1 MKLNN
6 LSKIYV
12 KDKKKIKV
20 LDNINISFSKGKF
33 YGIIGKS
40 GAGKTTLINILG
52 LLDNYDEGEYEIDN
66 ILSSNLTEDEKA
78 ELRMRK
84 FGFVFQTY
92 YLNDKLT
99 ACENVMIPMLINK
112 DIAKDK
118 RKERAIQLL
127 KQFGLEDRINHYPKE
142 LSGGEQQRVAL
153 ARALAND
160 PEVLIADEPTGNL
173 DKENEKLIF
182 DYLKEMTKKDKCV
195 IVVSHNDIINKYA
208 DKIYLLESGTLHEK
222 EWLY

>member
-78 ELRMRK
+78 ELRMHK

-112 DIAKDK
+112 NIVKDK

-195 IVVSHNDIINKYA
+195 IVVSHNDIINEYA

-222 EWLY
+222 E

>member
-99 ACENVMIPMLINK
+99 ACENVMVPMLINK

-153 ARALAND
+153 ARALANE

-182 DYLKEMTKKDKCV
+182 DYLKEMTRKDKCV

-222 EWLY
+222 E

>member
-78 ELRMRK
+78 ELRMHK

-127 KQFGLEDRINHYPKE
+127 KQFGLEDRVNHYPKE

-182 DYLKEMTKKDKCV
+182 DYLKEMTRKDKCV
-195 IVVSHNDIINKYA
+195 IVVSHNDIINEYA

-222 EWLY
+222 E

>member
-182 DYLKEMTKKDKCV
+182 DYLKEMTRKDKCV
-195 IVVSHNDIINKYA
+195 IVVSHNDIINEYA

>member
-6 LSKIYV
+6 LSKVYV

-182 DYLKEMTKKDKCV
+182 DYLKEMTRKDKCV

-222 EWLY
+222 E

>member
-78 ELRMRK
+78 ELRMHK

-182 DYLKEMTKKDKCV
+182 DYLKEMTRKDKCV
-195 IVVSHNDIINKYA
+195 IVVSHNDIINEYA

-222 EWLY
+222 E

>member
-12 KDKKKIKV
+12 KGKKKIKV

-99 ACENVMIPMLINK
+99 ACENVMVPMLINK

-182 DYLKEMTKKDKCV
+182 DYLKEMTRKDKCV
-195 IVVSHNDIINKYA
+195 IVVSHNDIINEYA

-222 EWLY
+222 E

>member
-66 ILSSNLTEDEKA
+66 ILSSNLTEDKKA

-99 ACENVMIPMLINK
+99 ACENVMVPMLINK

-182 DYLKEMTKKDKCV
+182 DYLKEMTRKDKCV
-195 IVVSHNDIINKYA
+195 IVVSHNDIINEYA

-222 EWLY
+222 E

>member
-1 MKLNN
+1 M
-6 LSKIYV
+6 SKIYV

-20 LDNINISFSKGKF
+20 LDNINISFSKGNF

-78 ELRMRK
+78 ELRMHK

-182 DYLKEMTKKDKCV
+182 DYLKEMTRKDKCV
-195 IVVSHNDIINKYA
+195 IVVSHNDIINEYA

-222 EWLY
+222 E

>member
-112 DIAKDK
+112 DIAKDN

-182 DYLKEMTKKDKCV
+182 DYLKEMTRKDKCV
-195 IVVSHNDIINKYA
+195 IVVSHNDIINEYA

-222 EWLY
+222 E

>member
-20 LDNINISFSKGKF
+20 LDNINISFSKGNF

-78 ELRMRK
+78 ELRMHK

-182 DYLKEMTKKDKCV
+182 DYLKEMTRKDKCV
-195 IVVSHNDIINKYA
+195 IVVSHNDIINEYA

-222 EWLY
+222 E

>member
-12 KDKKKIKV
+12 NDKKKIKV
-20 LDNINISFSKGKF
+20 LDNINISFSKGNF

-78 ELRMRK
+78 ELRMHK

-182 DYLKEMTKKDKCV
+182 DYLKEMTRKDKCV
-195 IVVSHNDIINKYA
+195 IVVSHNDIINEYA

-222 EWLY
+222 E

>member
-78 ELRMRK
+78 ELRMHK

-195 IVVSHNDIINKYA
+195 IVVSHNDIINEYA

-222 EWLY
+222 E

>member
-99 ACENVMIPMLINK
+99 ACENVMVPMLINK

-195 IVVSHNDIINKYA
+195 IVVSHNDIINEYA

-222 EWLY
+222 E

>member
-1 MKLNN
+1 MKLND

-66 ILSSNLTEDEKA
+66 ILSRNLTEDEKA
-78 ELRMRK
+78 ELRMHK

-99 ACENVMIPMLINK
+99 ACEHVMIPMLINK
-112 DIAKDK
+112 NIAKDR

-222 EWLY
+222 E

>member
-78 ELRMRK
+78 ELRMHK

-127 KQFGLEDRINHYPKE
+127 KQFGLEDRVNHYPKE

-195 IVVSHNDIINKYA
+195 IVVSHNDIINEYA

-222 EWLY
+222 E

>member
-20 LDNINISFSKGKF
+20 LDNINISFSKGNF

-66 ILSSNLTEDEKA
+66 ILSSNLTEDGKA
-78 ELRMRK
+78 ELRMHK

-182 DYLKEMTKKDKCV
+182 DYLKEMTRKDKCV
-195 IVVSHNDIINKYA
+195 IVVSHNDIINEYA

-222 EWLY
+222 E

>member
-78 ELRMRK
+78 ELRMHK

-118 RKERAIQLL
+118 RKERAMQLL
-127 KQFGLEDRINHYPKE
+127 KQVGLEDRINHYPKE

-153 ARALAND
+153 ARALVND

-182 DYLKEMTKKDKCV
+182 DYLKEMTRKDKCV
-195 IVVSHNDIINKYA
+195 IVVSHNDIINEYA

-222 EWLY
+222 E

>member
-78 ELRMRK
+78 ELRMHK

-118 RKERAIQLL
+118 RKERAMQLL
-127 KQFGLEDRINHYPKE
+127 KQVGLEDRINHYPKE

-153 ARALAND
+153 ARALVND

-182 DYLKEMTKKDKCV
+182 DYLKEMTRKDKCI

-222 EWLY
+222 E

>member
-20 LDNINISFSKGKF
+20 LDNINISFFKGKF

-78 ELRMRK
+78 ELRMHK

-195 IVVSHNDIINKYA
+195 IVVSHNDIINEYA

-222 EWLY
+222 E

>member
-99 ACENVMIPMLINK
+99 ACENVMVPMLINK

-222 EWLY
+222 E

>member
-195 IVVSHNDIINKYA
+195 IVVSHNDIINEYA

-222 EWLY
+222 E

>member
-222 EWLY
+222 E

>member
-160 PEVLIADEPTGNL
+160 PEVLIDRKSTRLNS
-173 DKENEKLIF
+173 
-182 DYLKEMTKKDKCV
+182 
-195 IVVSHNDIINKYA
+195 SHI
-208 DKIYLLESGTLHEK
+208 L
-222 EWLY
+222 

>member
-66 ILSSNLTEDEKA
+66 ILSSNLTEDKKA
-78 ELRMRK
+78 ELRMHK

-182 DYLKEMTKKDKCV
+182 DYLKEMTRKDKCV
-195 IVVSHNDIINKYA
+195 IVVSHNDIINEYA

-222 EWLY
+222 E

>member
-99 ACENVMIPMLINK
+99 ACENVMVPMLINK

-182 DYLKEMTKKDKCV
+182 DYLKEMSKKDKCV
-195 IVVSHNDIINKYA
+195 IVVSHNDIINEYA

-222 EWLY
+222 E

>member
-182 DYLKEMTKKDKCV
+182 DYLKEMTRKDKCV

-222 EWLY
+222 E

>member
-66 ILSSNLTEDEKA
+66 ILSSNLTEDKKA
-78 ELRMRK
+78 ELRMHK

-173 DKENEKLIF
+173 DKENDTLIF
-182 DYLKEMTKKDKCV
+182 DYLKEMTRKDKCV
-195 IVVSHNDIINKYA
+195 IVVSHNDIINEYA

-222 EWLY
+222 E

>member
-78 ELRMRK
+78 ELRMHK

-118 RKERAIQLL
+118 RKERATQLL

-182 DYLKEMTKKDKCV
+182 DYLKEMTRKDKCV
-195 IVVSHNDIINKYA
+195 IVVSHNDIINEYA

-222 EWLY
+222 E

>member
-20 LDNINISFSKGKF
+20 LDNINISFSKGNF

-78 ELRMRK
+78 ELRMHK

-182 DYLKEMTKKDKCV
+182 DYLKEMTRKDKCV

-208 DKIYLLESGTLHEK
+208 DKIYLLESGTLKEK
-222 EWLY
+222 DWL

>member
-1 MKLNN
+1 MH
-6 LSKIYV
+6 
-12 KDKKKIKV
+12 
-20 LDNINISFSKGKF
+20 
-33 YGIIGKS
+33 
-40 GAGKTTLINILG
+40 
-52 LLDNYDEGEYEIDN
+52 
-66 ILSSNLTEDEKA
+66 
-78 ELRMRK
+78 K

-118 RKERAIQLL
+118 RKERAMQLL
-127 KQFGLEDRINHYPKE
+127 KQVGLEDRINHYPKE

-153 ARALAND
+153 ARALVND

-182 DYLKEMTKKDKCV
+182 DYLKEMTRKDKCI

-222 EWLY
+222 E

>member
-92 YLNDKLT
+92 YLNYKLT

-222 EWLY
+222 E

>member
-99 ACENVMIPMLINK
+99 ACENLMIPMLINK

-222 EWLY
+222 E